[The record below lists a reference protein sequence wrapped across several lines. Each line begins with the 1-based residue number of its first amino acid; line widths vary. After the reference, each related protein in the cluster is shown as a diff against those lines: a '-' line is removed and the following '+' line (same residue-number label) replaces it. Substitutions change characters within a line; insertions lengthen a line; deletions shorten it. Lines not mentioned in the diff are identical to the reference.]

1 MIGESGCAMDA
12 MKLPDDVVER
22 VTQMESCY
30 DTLLNAAEQGT
41 EAFCEETVQAQ
52 LQRLLAYYEGG
63 QWLEDY
69 LLDEQG
75 YFPAGMK
82 RGVLSQD
89 GVFNLLAELDGWLE
103 ANPEEAY
110 L

>member
-1 MIGESGCAMDA
+1 MDA

-22 VTQMESCY
+22 VTQMECCY
-30 DTLLNAAEQGT
+30 DALLTAAEQGT

-75 YFPAGMK
+75 GLPAGLK

-89 GVFNLLAELDGWLE
+89 GVYNLLAELDGWLE

>member
-1 MIGESGCAMDA
+1 MDIVN
-12 MKLPDDVVER
+12 LPEDALAR
-22 VTQMESCY
+22 VAQMECCY
-30 DTLLNAAEQGT
+30 DALLTAAEQGP

>member
-1 MIGESGCAMDA
+1 MDIVN
-12 MKLPDDVVER
+12 LPDDVVER

-75 YFPAGMK
+75 GLPAGLK

-89 GVFNLLAELDGWLE
+89 GVYNLLTNLAGIALLNLDE
-103 ANPEEAY
+103 SKKQ
-110 L
+110 